1 MLSTLQNEPQQFHG
15 SRVKPEHSLTCR
27 KAAKALLVLIPL
39 LGVTYILVIW
49 TPSHKTARVVF
60 TYLQITLL
68 STQGFTVAVLYCFM
82 NGEVSNLASALNATL
97 FFNAHTLKK
106 ARAAVVKLPAIVVC
120 SCSVSNGA
128 YSRSRQSYRGR
139 QMTRVPVFS
148 GVGTQKKLKA
158 TEDSKRFVR
167 EFSFV

>member
-15 SRVKPEHSLTCR
+15 SRVKPEHSLTYR

-82 NGEVSNLASALNATL
+82 NGEVRKAVRHHLERWKTMRALRRGDN
-97 FFNAHTLKK
+97 
-106 ARAAVVKLPAIVVC
+106 
-120 SCSVSNGA
+120 
-128 YSRSRQSYRGR
+128 SRQSSTYRFGDTKAPSAKR
-139 QMTRVPVFS
+139 GSCVSFTTTTTC
-148 GVGTQKKLKA
+148 VGNHRFHN
-158 TEDSKRFVR
+158 SWKRHSNASSAQVTFKDDIV
-167 EFSFV
+167 